1 MLLGRYR
8 GCARVRKGG
17 AVTACDLYDMHC
29 HLAFSPDARAAA
41 VAMRQQGIGGLC
53 ATVTPDEYR
62 LAMLDMG
69 EELARNSNLKLGIGL
84 HPWWLSD
91 GSCGTDAIDKLLAL
105 SSQTRF
111 IAEVG
116 LDFAPRRAESAQ
128 LQRTTFARIAAA
140 SHGKVLS
147 VHAVKSA
154 NVALDLMENVGL
166 IAPGTPHDARSDDGT
181 AVIFHWFSGT
191 ANELARAIDYGCFF
205 SINPRMLSTKRG
217 RAYVQ
222 QIPESKLLLE
232 SDLPPAAG
240 DAFHAQEV
248 RSLLE
253 TSIDRMAELRQCR
266 SDALAA
272 AIVDNSRSLI
282 EG

>member
-1 MLLGRYR
+1 MPLGRAR
-8 GCARVRKGG
+8 GSARVRKGG

-29 HLAFSPDARAAA
+29 HLAFSPDARASA
-41 VAMRQQGIGGLC
+41 VAMRQERIGCFC

-62 LAMLDMG
+62 LAQLDMAD
-69 EELARNSNLKLGIGL
+69 ELSRNDNLKLGVGL

-91 GSCGTDAIDKLLAL
+91 GSCGSDAVDKLLSAI
-105 SSQTRF
+105 SQTRF
-111 IAEVG
+111 VGEIG

-128 LQRTTFARIAAA
+128 AQRTAFARIAAA
-140 SHGKVLS
+140 SRGKVLS

-166 IAPGTPHDARSDDGT
+166 VSPGVPRGAESADDT

-191 ANELARAIDYGCFF
+191 GNELARAIDCGCYF

-240 DAFHAQEV
+240 ETFSAQEV

-253 TSIDRMAELRQCR
+253 SSVDRIAELRGCR
-266 SDALAA
+266 FDALQE
-272 AIVDNSRSLI
+272 AIANNSRALI
-282 EG
+282 QG

>member
-1 MLLGRYR
+1 
-8 GCARVRKGG
+8 
-17 AVTACDLYDMHC
+17 
-29 HLAFSPDARAAA
+29 
-41 VAMRQQGIGGLC
+41 MRQQGIGGLC

-62 LAMLDMG
+62 LAALDMG
-69 EELARNSNLKLGIGL
+69 EELARNENLKLGIGL

-91 GSCGTDAIDKLLAL
+91 GSCGTDAVDNLISLCPK
-105 SSQTRF
+105 TRF

-128 LQRTTFARIAAA
+128 LQRTSFARIAAA
-140 SHGKVLS
+140 SRGKVLS

-154 NVALDLMENVGL
+154 NVVLDLLENVGL
-166 IAPGTPHDARSDDGT
+166 IAPGTPHDARNDDGT
-181 AVIFHWFSGT
+181 AVIFHWFSGSGS
-191 ANELARAIDYGCFF
+191 ELVRAIDCGCFF

-222 QIPESKLLLE
+222 QIPESRLLLE
-232 SDLPPAAG
+232 SDLPPSAG
-240 DAFHAQEV
+240 DAFNAQEV

-253 TSIDRMAELRQCR
+253 ASIDRMAELRQCR
-266 SDALAA
+266 PDKLAGVIA
-272 AIVDNSRSLI
+272 ANSRALI